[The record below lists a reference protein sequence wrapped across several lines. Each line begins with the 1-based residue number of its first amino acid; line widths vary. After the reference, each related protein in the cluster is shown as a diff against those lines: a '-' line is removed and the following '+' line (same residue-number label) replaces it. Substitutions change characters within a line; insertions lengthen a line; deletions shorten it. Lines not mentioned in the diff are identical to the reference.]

1 MQTLSP
7 RHDDAGQRL
16 AAAGCARDQALVGAS
31 AHGRSSAAYAEK
43 PPVERFLAFV
53 AGIAAVRHGGPSWP
67 MYERLKG
74 DFLRQ
79 CPDATPQEYERV
91 MRAVARAAGV

>member
-1 MQTLSP
+1 M
-7 RHDDAGQRL
+7 
-16 AAAGCARDQALVGAS
+16 
-31 AHGRSSAAYAEK
+31 
-43 PPVERFLAFV
+43 ERFLAFV